1 MSYLSDRTD
10 SELIDLYDATDD
22 DDLLNQIE
30 TEMDYRGLSYER
42 PFDIE
47 DVVISIYLIGKMF
60 VLFLIGWFAYRLIQ
74 YPLEHYFEIAERYFP
89 ANLYMDGSIVSNKI
103 QMNIVGFMVAC
114 GMTIVLFKL
123 GKDIRKITAGFFA
136 IMSIYFLID
145 EIKTKD
151 VPFSAIILS
160 CLVILITLAGVIKF
174 KKCTSLGLWLI
185 VSTTIGFIIIGNHI
199 LTPWVF
205 LETAGFLL
213 IFIRDSH
220 FIYIKKRGKSLRRTA
235 SRV

>member
-1 MSYLSDRTD
+1 MDYLHNKTD
-10 SELIDLYDATDD
+10 IELIELYHDTYDS
-22 DDLLNQIE
+22 DLLRKIE
-30 TEMDYRGLSYER
+30 SEMDYRGLSYEDS
-42 PFDIE
+42 FDIV
-47 DVVISIYLIGKMF
+47 DMITSIYLIGKLF
-60 VLFLIGWFAYRLIQ
+60 VLFVIGWFAYRLIQ

-89 ANLYMDGSIVSNKI
+89 ANLYMEGSIVSNKI
-103 QMNIVGFMVAC
+103 QMNIVGFMAAC
-114 GMTIVLFKL
+114 GITIVLFKF
-123 GKDIRKITAGFFA
+123 GKDIRKLAALFFA
-136 IMSIYFLID
+136 MMSIYFLVD

-160 CLVILITLAGVIKF
+160 SLVILIALAGVIKF

-185 VSTTIGFIIIGNHI
+185 ISTTIGFIIIGNHI

-220 FIYIKKRGKSLRRTA
+220 FRYIKKRGKSLRRTA
-235 SRV
+235 SRG

>member
-1 MSYLSDRTD
+1 MDYLRNKTDIELIELYHNTYDSDLLRKIE
-10 SELIDLYDATDD
+10 SEL
-22 DDLLNQIE
+22 
-30 TEMDYRGLSYER
+30 DYRGLSYEDS
-42 PFDIE
+42 FDIV
-47 DVVISIYLIGKMF
+47 DMITSIYLIGKMF
-60 VLFLIGWFAYRLIQ
+60 VLFVIGWFAYRLIQ

-89 ANLYMDGSIVSNKI
+89 ANLYMEGSIISNKI
-103 QMNIVGFMVAC
+103 QMNIVGFMAAC
-114 GMTIVLFKL
+114 GMTIVLFKF

-160 CLVILITLAGVIKF
+160 CLVILIALAGVIKF

-185 VSTTIGFIIIGNHI
+185 ISTTIGFIIIGNHI

-235 SRV
+235 SRG